1 MGVINVYLSASIKV
15 TRRAKDGKD
24 AVSYEILLDTDSV
37 VLKSD
42 TKQFETHKLGDVHFM
57 YHQGSYMED
66 MTMRIID
73 TYSYIIL
80 YYGYEA
86 KKDENGKPVL
96 GSDGK
101 PVMEYKAIT
110 YSSNEGV
117 TDIWNTMQMNVG
129 DDAECYGMK
138 YIWYDKNLPDSDDA
152 MFEKIWSKLDGIP
165 PKELGIK
172 ILATKMFTVRR
183 EADSIQSSDVVFG
196 IGTKTQQPTS
206 WITNFGGLTLAEGK
220 YVWTC
225 TKITLTNGT
234 TYYTGAYC
242 LGECYDFAHVDELYA
257 LGSSATKSPDIDSSL
272 GVNIWQSS
280 YTPKKGMY
288 LWTCVRVTYNSN
300 TPPYYLNKKCVSYFP
315 NDGTNGTKFT
325 PKGTAYGHYTAS
337 SKMPKPSDDVLG
349 LLYLVDKVDTLL
361 TPINTPCVVWWKSF
375 SAGSY
380 MLSYDAAEEGDA
392 YNVDSTLWVHNGTV
406 WKDFGSIQGPKGDD
420 GEDALNIELSTDKIL
435 FDYYE
440 GNFDPQNKSITLVVR
455 QGGNVIKSSEYNV
468 KIVSSQNFDIRTGNK
483 LTIEKQDS
491 SCTLNCYANGVATY
505 SYTYDDGA
513 SFVSYPASS
522 CSIKISVEYNG
533 ITYFKEISIEV
544 SFVKMYGGLA
554 YDTESLSSTYGEL
567 VGEGGRLDQM
577 ETVIAQNASEI
588 KLTATKTDGLEK
600 QYSEIKVQYNRIN
613 ISVGNINDGLA
624 RTGINL
630 TNGSISMTAN
640 KFILYNNNKDEVF
653 SADENGNGVFKG
665 KVTATSGNIG
675 GLEIYNDSYELGGN
689 TFKYKGLIYEN
700 KLYEG
705 YIPNRSVNL
714 NDRYIYIGYG
724 DSGFGGYFV
733 AGNTINSTTT
743 VGGQTELSLG
753 TFLVVEL
760 HTDNS
765 KTMQSATAGRFTA
778 SSNENGTARALELNA
793 YGGKENYAVDA
804 GNGDIQA
811 QNGDFRA
818 QNGDFIAEKGAFIG
832 VHRGNV
838 TKIYN
843 SDYTLKKTDS
853 TIICNNTTKD
863 ISIYLPSDAVVG
875 TFYRIIKKGKTVTL
889 ISSNKN
895 IGVVNNID
903 LKSSV
908 SSGTARE
915 WINCLWD
922 GDCWNVEMSRS

>member
-1 MGVINVYLSASIKV
+1 MTKKDFVARGSAWIQ
-15 TRRAKDGKD
+15 RAPEDGKD
-24 AVSYEILLDTDSV
+24 GVGITSADVVFAQSKSNTNPPADTNVWKTQVDELSLV
-37 VLKSD
+37 DGYLWSG
-42 TKQFETHKLGDVHFM
+42 TKIIYSNKKIAITGK
-57 YHQGSYMED
+57 YCIGSTRDYTDIEE
-66 MTMRIID
+66 
-73 TYSYIIL
+73 L
-80 YYGYEA
+80 YYLSDSGDKIPTNVTFQPSFKPEKGKYLWTCIRYRFKAQSGSAENTNWVYSTPTCAGYF
-86 KKDENGKPVL
+86 
-96 GSDGK
+96 
-101 PVMEYKAIT
+101 
-110 YSSNEGV
+110 
-117 TDIWNTMQMNVG
+117 G
-129 DDAECYGMK
+129 DDGV
-138 YIWYDKNLPDSDDA
+138 S
-152 MFEKIWSKLDGIP
+152 
-165 PKELGIK
+165 
-172 ILATKMFTVRR
+172 V
-183 EADSIQSSDVVFG
+183 QSSDVVFA
-196 IGTKTQQPTS
+196 ISESKTTAPTTG

-225 TKITLTNGT
+225 TKTTLTDGDS
-234 TYYTGAYC
+234 YYTGAYC
-242 LGECYDFAHVDELYA
+242 LGECYDFAQVEELYA

-315 NDGTNGTKFT
+315 TDGTNGTSFNLL
-325 PKGTAYGHYTAS
+325 GTAEGHMKTWV
-337 SKMPKPSDDVLG
+337 KPSPFSWNSI
-349 LLYLVDKVDTLL
+349 YLVDGANGGYPMTYKITTEGV
-361 TPINTPCVVWWKSF
+361 KS
-375 SAGSY
+375 AK
-380 MLSYDAAEEGDA
+380 ANVGDA
-392 YNVDSTLWVHNGTV
+392 YIIGGNLWVANTTEWVNVGN
-406 WKDFGSIQGPKGDD
+406 IQGAPGEP

-435 FDYYE
+435 FSWDSK
-440 GNFDPQNKSITLVVR
+440 NKSYDVATKDITLVVK
-455 QGGNVIKSSEYNV
+455 QGNNIINIDDYTINFQAVE
-468 KIVSSQNFDIRTGNK
+468 NFDIGSNNKNIRT
-483 LTIEKQDS
+483 
-491 SCTLNCYANGVATY
+491 
-505 SYTYDDGA
+505 DGA
-513 SFVSYPASS
+513 SDGYTYNISIYSEGIAMTEYTFNASVNGKEQKVSYPASS
-522 CSIKISVEYNG
+522 CSVKMLITYNG
-533 ITYFKEISIEV
+533 ITYTKIITIEV
-544 SFVKMYGGLA
+544 SFVQMYGDLA
-554 YDTESLSSTYGEL
+554 WNTEQLSSTYGEL
-567 VGEGGRLDQM
+567 TNGFDGTLVQM
-577 ETVIAQNASEI
+577 ETRVNQNAKKITLE
-588 KLTATKTDGLEK
+588 ATKTIGDKLEK
-600 QYSEIKVQYNRIN
+600 SGVYIESGKILAKTNNFEVQNSNGDITFT
-613 ISVGNINDGLA
+613 IDNDG
-624 RTGINL
+624 NL
-630 TNGSISMTAN
+630 VS
-640 KFILYNNNKDEVF
+640 E
-653 SADENGNGVFKG
+653 GNASFKG
-665 KVTATSGNIG
+665 CVTATSGNIG

-689 TFKYKGLIYEN
+689 TFKHKGLIYEN

-714 NDRYIYIGYG
+714 NDRYIYVGYG

-804 GNGDIQA
+804 GNGDIRV

-818 QNGDFIAEKGAFIG
+818 ENGAFIG

-853 TIICNNTTKD
+853 TIVCNNTTKD

-875 TFYRIIKKGKTVTL
+875 TIYRIIKKGKTVTL
-889 ISSNKN
+889 QSANKN

-915 WINCLWD
+915 WINCLFD